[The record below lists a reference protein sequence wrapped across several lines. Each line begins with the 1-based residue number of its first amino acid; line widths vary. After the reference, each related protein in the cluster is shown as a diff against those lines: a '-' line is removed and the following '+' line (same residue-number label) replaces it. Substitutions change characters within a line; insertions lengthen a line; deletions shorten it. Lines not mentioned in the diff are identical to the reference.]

1 MPKNKQKKQKKQQ
14 KENNKQINNE
24 NNENNENNVESGCP
38 ECDGCLAK
46 KKYDIAIKEMS
57 STNDTFI
64 AEQMLLEASKHIT
77 KLMNSDKYKE
87 YHNINNF
94 KDKTQDLYK
103 KISLNL
109 HSIYY
114 VRVFTST
121 TSFDT
126 DIYKLLASTYLLTTN
141 KYEPKENVETCTC
154 KICIEKDK

>member
-1 MPKNKQKKQKKQQ
+1 MSNKRKNKTM
-14 KENNKQINNE
+14 NNQSMNNQSINNQ
-24 NNENNENNVESGCP
+24 NTVESSCP

-114 VRVFTST
+114 VRIFTSN
-121 TSFDT
+121 TSFDA
-126 DIYKLLASTYLLTTN
+126 DIYKLLASTYLLTAN
-141 KYEPKENVETCTC
+141 KYEPKENVETCSC
-154 KICIEKDK
+154 KICIEKEK